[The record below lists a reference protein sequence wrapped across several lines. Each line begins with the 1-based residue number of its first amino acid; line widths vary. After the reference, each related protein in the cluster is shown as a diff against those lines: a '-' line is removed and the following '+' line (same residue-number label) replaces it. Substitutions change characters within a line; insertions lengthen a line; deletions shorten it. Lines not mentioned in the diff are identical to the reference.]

1 MESEAPGALELVRQF
16 VNTTDLEEGWDKLD
30 TPEGLASWLEE
41 AALDGSP
48 APTEA
53 DVARFADVREGLRAL
68 LFANNG
74 ESLDERA
81 AGRLDRVARD
91 VALHT
96 RFTPDGALEPV
107 GRGPDGALG
116 VILATVYGSM
126 RDGTWSR
133 LKACRADTCQ
143 WAFYDRSRNRSG
155 TWCSME
161 VCGNRA
167 KARSYRSRQGERSP
181 RA

>member
-1 MESEAPGALELVRQF
+1 LKSEAPGPLELVRQF
-16 VNTTDLEEGWDKLD
+16 VNTTDLEEGWDRLD
-30 TPEGLASWLEE
+30 TPEGLESWLEE
-41 AALDGSP
+41 ASLAGAP

-68 LFANNG
+68 LFANNA
-74 ESLDERA
+74 EPLDERA
-81 AGRLDRVARD
+81 AERLDRVARD
-91 VALHT
+91 VALRA
-96 RFTPDGALEPV
+96 RFKPDGALEPV
-107 GRGPDGALG
+107 ERGPEGALG

-126 RDGTWSR
+126 QDGTWSR

-167 KARSYRSRQGERSP
+167 KARSYRRRQGA
-181 RA
+181 RAPTA